1 MPPKAAVGAKPAEK
15 KEEGKEGAEKKEE
28 GAEPGKEGAE
38 KGEEGAEPGKEGAE
52 KGEEGAEKGEAPIP
66 GQNPETGKCEGEDS
80 CAGNNIADSFK
91 DPGRLMDGAK
101 KSLDDG
107 VKNGINH
114 IMTSLTNPAKCA
126 TMVVGS
132 VPAVIQGIGKSISG
146 AFNDISLSINN
157 TFDTIHL
164 QGFDGMFGPFKIAHA
179 MFMLKL
185 QGIINDIAL
194 GSEAEKIL
202 SDPNLTAKI
211 LFDKLVYRSKMYKL
225 AIKDAEFRGVFKV
238 WIADYVNTLLNALK
252 IAQPEVDRI
261 NAEIKA
267 IIEGMGDNIGESLGH
282 AITNVIA
289 SAVSALPAVGGIVSA
304 VKSADQLGQEII
316 NACKPPIAKGA
327 GIIMPIVNQF
337 NKEKSRF
344 ACEGEK
350 LKRKIQPPLDRIEAK
365 MNALSQKIENKMAS
379 VSAKIDNKIS
389 KTAAKIDKKMS
400 QSGGATMTKRENRRK
415 IKNTTKRIHYL
426 LKRFTCRRQRKLN
439 YTRRLNDTR
448 C

>member
-1 MPPKAAVGAKPAEK
+1 MPPKADVGAKPADDKK
-15 KEEGKEGAEKKEE
+15 KEEE
-28 GAEPGKEGAE
+28 GAEPGKEGE
-38 KGEEGAEPGKEGAE
+38 SK
-52 KGEEGAEKGEAPIP
+52 EKGEAPIP

-80 CAGNNIADSFK
+80 CAGKTIAEAISN
-91 DPGRLMDGAK
+91 PSHAM
-101 KSLDDG
+101 DG
-107 VKNGINH
+107 VKDSVKDGLKNGVNTL
-114 IMTSLTNPAKCA
+114 MTSLTNPAKCA

-132 VPAVIQGIGKSISG
+132 VPAVIRGIGKSISG
-146 AFNDISLSINN
+146 AFDDINLSINN
-157 TFDTIHL
+157 TFDTIQV
-164 QGFDGMFGPFKIAHA
+164 QGFDGLFGPFKIAHA

-194 GSEAEKIL
+194 GSEADKIL

-238 WIADYVNTLLNALK
+238 WIADYVNTLLTALK
-252 IAQPEVDRI
+252 IAQPEIDRI

-282 AITNVIA
+282 AITNIIA
-289 SAVSALPAVGGIVSA
+289 SAVSALPVVGGIVSA

-344 ACEGEK
+344 TCEGEK
-350 LKRKIQPPLDRIEAK
+350 LKRKIKPPIDRIEAK
-365 MNALSQKIENKMAS
+365 LNALSQKIENKMAN
-379 VSAKIDNKIS
+379 VSAKIDNKIA
-389 KTAAKIDKKMS
+389 KTASKIDKKMT
-400 QSGGATMTKRENRRK
+400 QSGGSNMTKRDNRRK

-426 LKRFTCRRQRKLN
+426 LKRFTCKRQRKIN